1 MKASSG
7 ADGAL
12 LWKIRIVG
20 MILFVAPIVITIWA
34 ARIRDLAPDFLTR
47 ISPDYFERDGLCFL
61 FLVEKSQ
68 SRARMVLCYQN
79 RFEKPCEANV
89 FIGPTPIALGD
100 LAGLPNF
107 QFSLS
112 LKGGEFGKQS
122 LAWSVPSRF
131 QGGKVL
137 WDVAAKVKYPA
148 GRGVLLRGRNG
159 ANVGDHLVGVGEEAV
174 KALAS
179 VIISP
184 GSISGRSARTELK
197 MPAGEDSDV
206 RQPSELLSE
215 TIWKWGDP
223 INY

>member
-1 MKASSG
+1 MNLPIQYRFRKWLLRPAVRQLGLFISVGGALSGLSWVMKASSG

-107 QFSLS
+107 QFRA
-112 LKGGEFGKQS
+112 FT
-122 LAWSVPSRF
+122 
-131 QGGKVL
+131 
-137 WDVAAKVKYPA
+137 
-148 GRGVLLRGRNG
+148 
-159 ANVGDHLVGVGEEAV
+159 
-174 KALAS
+174 
-179 VIISP
+179 
-184 GSISGRSARTELK
+184 SI
-197 MPAGEDSDV
+197 M
-206 RQPSELLSE
+206 
-215 TIWKWGDP
+215 
-223 INY
+223 